1 MRLARAGLIVL
12 PILLAAALLAAWL
25 VPPQL
30 DWGKYRATIAQLA
43 GNRLGLPVT
52 IDGPVSLTLL
62 PEPVLTAEKVS
73 VGSPATDGVLIRVQS
88 LRLRVALLPL
98 LRGRVDARE
107 LVLDGPDL
115 HIPWPAQPDMLSAR
129 PPAWLT
135 AFAARIEDGRLSVG
149 QFAVTGINGTLSSLN
164 TGALSAK
171 VSADI
176 AGQRW
181 HIDSRLTSAALDGSS
196 GLTVLLRGAGRAAG
210 TTASFSGQFSA
221 SGQLS
226 GSVKAAGPNLS
237 LLLPTPA
244 LRFTAEGRLTIADG
258 LAEADELTVKL
269 DGAPATGAVA
279 LRMLPRPRL
288 DVALSATRLDLDPWT
303 PLLLR
308 EPPDRQQM
316 PIGLD
321 FSAKAATLAGATLQH
336 LRATF
341 ELVPGAVLV
350 HDVAATLPGNA
361 NLRLSGRLTHGN
373 GAGPGFE
380 GAGRLHAPVLRTT
393 LKWLLPHAGP
403 EIAALPAGVAQRADL
418 SGQVVLRHGRVVLNK
433 LQGRFDGDAVS
444 GSLGWKA
451 GARPAIAANLR
462 LDRLRLDPWMSQGAQ
477 PALQQV
483 ALHTLDTDLQLDVQ
497 HASLGGSQIDG
508 MDLSV
513 ATLGGGLDVR
523 QLHGSVMGAQFVV
536 SGAIGPNGQV
546 TDASLSLT
554 TRHAGRLVRF
564 LPVAWRA
571 TPALWHGPARLE
583 VTAAGPHTAVAGSL
597 RLVLGDL
604 RLKMQPV
611 VNLDTGSVT
620 SGVTL
625 QNPNA
630 QRLISELGLPARL
643 GLNGVPSWLGEGSLS
658 LVGQV
663 TVTPGP
669 HLGLKHAE
677 LVAGGLRTGVN
688 LDLDASGA
696 QPVLTG
702 GLDAEA
708 LPLPLPGSGPLPA
721 ALLHGWQAQVQ
732 VKADRLLAGG
742 DTLLRK
748 AAATL
753 RLAQD
758 RLSVEGLTGRLGP
771 GTLSGGLSL
780 DAGRKPLALSMQAKL
795 ADARISGPVLYLPI
809 DLTTGQASGSLSL
822 KAAGYSPT
830 ALMASLSGTVQA
842 TVQDGTLS
850 GFDLGG
856 LRDALRAPASTTDTP
871 ALRKALNG
879 GTTTFTHLTLKA
891 GIADGIVSFDT
902 ARLDGDAGSAQ
913 AQGTV
918 VLPDATADLRIVL
931 RPDLP
936 NPPTVTLQLN
946 GPLSAPHRTPQLAEV
961 AQWRAKQVGGT
972 GRN

>member
-12 PILLAAALLAAWL
+12 PILLGAALLAAWL

-62 PEPVLTAEKVS
+62 PEPVLTADQVS
-73 VGSPATDGVLIRVQS
+73 VGSPAADGVLIRVQS

-164 TGALSAK
+164 KGALSAK

-181 HIDSRLTSAALDGSS
+181 HVDSRLTSAGLDGSS
-196 GLTVLLRGAGRAAG
+196 GLAVVLHGEGKAAG
-210 TTASFSGQFSA
+210 TTGSFSGQFSA

-244 LRFTAEGRLTIADG
+244 LRFTAEGRLTVADG

-269 DGAPATGAVA
+269 DGAPASGAVA

-288 DVALSATRLDLDPWT
+288 DVALSATRLNLDPWT

-308 EPPDRQQM
+308 QPPVRQRM

-321 FSAKAATLAGATLQH
+321 FSADAATLAGANLQH

-350 HDVAATLPGNA
+350 HDVATMLPGNA
-361 NLRLSGRLTHGN
+361 TLRLSGRISRSN
-373 GAGPGFE
+373 GSSPSFE

-393 LKWLLPHAGP
+393 LKWLLPHAEP
-403 EIAALPAGVAQRADL
+403 EIAALPSGVAQHAEL
-418 SGQVVLRHGRVVLNK
+418 SGQVILRPGRVVLNK
-433 LQGRFDGDAVS
+433 LRGRFDGDGVT

-451 GARPAIAANLR
+451 GQRPAIAANLR
-462 LDRLRLDPWMSQGAQ
+462 LDRLRLDPWMSQVAQ
-477 PALQQV
+477 PALQHVVLQK
-483 ALHTLDTDLQLDVQ
+483 LNTDLQLDVQ
-497 HASLGGSQIDG
+497 HGLLGSSEIDG
-508 MDLSV
+508 MNLSV
-513 ATLGGGLDVR
+513 ATLGGGLDLR
-523 QLHGSVMGAQFVV
+523 RLHGTVRGAQFAV
-536 SGAIGPNGQV
+536 SGAIGPDGQIS
-546 TDASLSLT
+546 DARLSLT

-564 LPVAWRA
+564 LPIAWRA

-583 VTAAGPHTAVAGSL
+583 VTAAGPRKAVSGSV

-611 VNLDTGSVT
+611 INLDTRSLK

-643 GLNGVPSWLGEGSLS
+643 GLDGVPSWLGEGSLS

-663 TVTPGP
+663 TATPGP
-669 HLGLKHAE
+669 HLGLEHAE
-677 LVAGGLRTGVN
+677 LVAGGLRTRVN
-688 LDLDASGA
+688 LNLDASGN
-696 QPVLTG
+696 QPVLNG
-702 GLDAEA
+702 ALDAEA
-708 LPLPLPGSGPLPA
+708 LPLPLPGGGPLPT
-721 ALLHGWQAQVQ
+721 ALLHGWQAKVQ

-753 RLAQD
+753 RLVKD
-758 RLSVEGLTGRLGP
+758 RLSVEELKGRLGL

-780 DAGRKPLALSMQAKL
+780 DAGHKPLALSMQAKL
-795 ADARISGPVLYLPI
+795 ADARISDAVLSLPI
-809 DLTTGQASGSLSL
+809 DLTKGQANGLLSL

-830 ALMASLSGTVQA
+830 ALLASLSGTVQA
-842 TVQDGTLS
+842 TVKDGTLS

-856 LRDALRAPASTTDTP
+856 LRDTLRAPATPTDTP
-871 ALRKALNG
+871 ALRNALNG
-879 GTTTFTHLTLKA
+879 GTTVFRQLTLKA

-902 ARLDGDAGSAQ
+902 ATLDADAGSAQ